1 MKNLTNN
8 EVIQSEKNGIMY
20 LQFRRLLEYSN
31 KIEHYYILKNNGINL
46 KTRGKPENINIAK
59 EGYKKIF
66 NSLGMDYN
74 NLIKPIFT
82 HSSNV
87 KVITNKENQ
96 NAPDFENESLNEVDG
111 LITEKRNIILAA
123 TNADCIII
131 LLYDKTKN
139 IIGNVHS
146 GWRGTLNG
154 IIKEEISKM
163 KGVFGCNPSDI
174 ICAICPSIRKCH
186 FEVDEDVMEMFK
198 EKYRYT
204 NMLDEIIYKKNKK
217 NNKQKYYIDTVLI
230 NKILMEEMGI
240 KDENVV
246 DSNICSMCNP
256 DILHSSRVETQ
267 EKYGVNVSLIYIK

>member
-131 LLYDKTKN
+131 LLYDKSKN

-204 NMLDEIIYKKNKK
+204 NMLDEIIYKGDKK
-217 NNKQKYYIDTVLI
+217 II
-230 NKILMEEMGI
+230 NK
-240 KDENVV
+240 
-246 DSNICSMCNP
+246 NI
-256 DILHSSRVETQ
+256 I
-267 EKYGVNVSLIYIK
+267 